1 MARNARI
8 SIKVTTDMKKEMENL
23 ANSYGLSISSLG
35 AYIVGQWMSEKKEQI
50 ARRQGAT
57 AGDYSQGAPE

>member
-1 MARNARI
+1 
-8 SIKVTTDMKKEMENL
+8 VTTDMKKEMENL